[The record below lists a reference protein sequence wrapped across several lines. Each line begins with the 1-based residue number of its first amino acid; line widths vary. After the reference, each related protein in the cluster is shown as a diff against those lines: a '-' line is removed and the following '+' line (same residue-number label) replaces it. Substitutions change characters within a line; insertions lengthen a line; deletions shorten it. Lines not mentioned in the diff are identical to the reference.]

1 MSLIG
6 TLVLAATT
14 VRAVDPPPDGGYA
27 NGNTALGQDALFN
40 LSIGGVQNTALGF
53 EALWSETNGDN
64 NTATGYKSLHSNTTG
79 SANTATGVWALTA
92 NTTGSANTATG
103 IWALTSNTTGENN
116 TATGLQAL
124 YSNTS
129 GTYNTATGSAALF
142 ENDTGNNNTAEGF
155 FALISNT
162 TGSNNTAQ
170 GYFALSSNM
179 TGNGNI
185 SLGASSGTNLTTGDN
200 NIDIGNAGVAGES
213 GIIRIGT
220 AGTQTATF
228 IAGIRETPLAQGVA
242 IAVGI
247 TADGQLGV
255 RASSARFKEGIKP
268 MDKTSEAIFS
278 LQPVTFRYKK
288 AFDPQALPQF
298 GLVAE
303 QVAEQVAK
311 VSPDLVARDAEGK
324 PFTVRYDEVNAMLL
338 NEFLKEHHTVQELKE
353 EIADLTATLKAQ
365 AVQIQK
371 LSDQL
376 RSQAPAPRVVANENK
391 TRPRGNGLTD

>member
-40 LSIGGVQNTALGF
+40 LSTGGVQNTALGF

-303 QVAEQVAK
+303 QVAK

-353 EIADLTATLKAQ
+353 EIADLTATVKAQ